1 MRENE
6 RKQPKAEN
14 HRSKGRGKEANDQKE
29 AKGEGKKP
37 FQSPSDAKKNASKIT

>member
-29 AKGEGKKP
+29 AKGEGKNP
-37 FQSPSDAKKNASKIT
+37 SSPPLTRKKNASKIT